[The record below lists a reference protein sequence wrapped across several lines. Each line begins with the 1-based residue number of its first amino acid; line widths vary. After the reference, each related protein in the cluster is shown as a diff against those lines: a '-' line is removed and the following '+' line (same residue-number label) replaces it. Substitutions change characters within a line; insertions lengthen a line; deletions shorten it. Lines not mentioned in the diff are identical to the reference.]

1 MGTSLFLKHLC
12 FLIAFFQVF
21 RLGAENLLLPR
32 EISFLKGFFLFRLHY
47 NRGISFALF
56 SSSPEFL
63 PLILV
68 CSFFVAALFLFT
80 QRENFYSRKRFFW
93 GALLLGAGSLSNLGE
108 RLVFGGVT
116 DYAGFPFP
124 FFGYLFVNLADLA
137 LLSGTVVL
145 FLSFK
150 KPL

>member
-1 MGTSLFLKHLC
+1 MGTFLFLRHLC

-21 RLGAENLLLPR
+21 RLGAENLLLSR
-32 EISFLKGFFLFRLHY
+32 EISFLKGLFLFRLHY

-63 PLILV
+63 PLILA
-68 CSFFVAALFLFT
+68 CFFLVAALFLFA
-80 QRENFYSRKRFFW
+80 QRKNFGSRKRFFW

-108 RLVFGGVT
+108 RFAFGAVT

-124 FFGYLFVNLADLA
+124 LFGYLFVNLADLA
-137 LLSGTVVL
+137 LLSGTAVL
-145 FLSFK
+145 LLSFK